1 MQNCT
6 TAMVSQS
13 PGAMMRQ
20 GIVLFLRG
28 IRAWIVSLR
37 GRLDERRAIRDLRD
51 LDDRL
56 LHDIGLRRDDIET
69 LFKD

>member
-1 MQNCT
+1 MQDCT
-6 TAMVSQS
+6 TIMVSQS

-28 IRAWIVSLR
+28 IQAWIVLLR
-37 GRLDERRAIRDLRD
+37 GRLDERRAIRDLRG

-56 LHDIGLRRDDIET
+56 LRDIGLRRDDIET